1 MINIKTIWENQIAT
15 PTNIVRTKIED
26 IHNVECFAATN
37 QLRNQI
43 FFILSL
49 KTNIQIPDLK
59 NYKFQGVEFFAIEIN
74 NRIELNIYLMNN
86 ELLDI
91 FSLFIDDL
99 LNGIDEQTNE
109 FECVKHTLNKASK
122 WKLLFDR
129 LGNQGLS
136 TEKQKGLLG
145 ELLFLDELL
154 TSKETYSSAIESWI
168 SMDLEFNSK
177 DFIVQTT
184 AIEVKFTTSNH
195 PRIKIS
201 SKAQLE
207 MDGFSNLFLVLY
219 SAQTSMEN
227 GISINSLVND
237 IRNKLRTQ
245 NEKENFNRKLNF
257 IGYFD
262 TDRELYNQSYTIKKK
277 YIFLVENNFPKLI
290 SDNIPAGIYDLQYS
304 IEISAIQEFKS
315 SFESLFLML
324 SNEKSI

>member
-74 NRIELNIYLMNN
+74 DRIELNIYLMNN

-99 LNGIDEQTNE
+99 LNGINEQTTE

-145 ELLFLDELL
+145 ELLFLDELV
-154 TSKETYSSAIESWI
+154 TNKETYSSAIESWT

-184 AIEVKFTTSNH
+184 AIEVKFTTSDH

-207 MDGFSNLFLVLY
+207 IDGFSNLFLVLY

-245 NEKENFNRKLNF
+245 NEKENFTRKLNI

-290 SDNIPAGIYDLQYS
+290 SDNTPEGIYDLEYS
-304 IEISAIQEFKS
+304 IEISAIQEFKF
-315 SFESLFLML
+315 SFESLFLIF
-324 SNEKSI
+324 KQ